1 MNFENAFYSALKKSI
16 ELAGGQAGYQEKT
29 GVPQGQIS
37 KVLAGEKVKKGEASE
52 DILKNK
58 KYTANPGLE
67 IINSLI
73 RGFDDKVF
81 IDFVKEIRPELPI
94 DVINLEGLHEV
105 KAYNISGYSTL
116 EEMFASDVKFT
127 LKIPSNFFPSDFCVI
142 QDGHSME
149 PEIPDGAAVGVKLLK
164 NPEKEMR
171 SGELY
176 LCSLPRHNLVFRRV
190 SVTENVQ
197 QFEFTPD
204 NPIPKYKQLSFWAE
218 EATKMILGSVTW
230 VAVRKKHSL

>member
-1 MNFENAFYSALKKSI
+1 MAMSLADAFTKVLKKI
-16 ELAGGQAGYQEKT
+16 VAANDKTQTELAKDSGVSQTTISLLNKGKT
-29 GVPQGQIS
+29 INPSLQSVS
-37 KVLAGEKVKKGEASE
+37 KIVG
-52 DILKNK
+52 
-58 KYTANPGLE
+58 
-67 IINSLI
+67 SL
-73 RGFDDKVF
+73 DKADF
-81 IDFVKEIRPELPI
+81 IDFMKGIRSDIEI
-94 DVINLEGLHEV
+94 DVVDLAGLHEV

-204 NPIPKYKQLSFWAE
+204 NPQPKYKQLTFWAE

-230 VAVRKKHSL
+230 VAVRKKHSF